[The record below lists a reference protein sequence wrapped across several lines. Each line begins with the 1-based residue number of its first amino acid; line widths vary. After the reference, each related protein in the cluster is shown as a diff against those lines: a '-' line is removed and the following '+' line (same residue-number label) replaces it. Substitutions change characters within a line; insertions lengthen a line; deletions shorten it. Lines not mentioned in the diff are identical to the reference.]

1 MSVLAD
7 GVWRMAY
14 RVWRVAAE
22 DRAGRIVAP
31 GVPSATSESFPQ
43 PRSGGSRN
51 VLVTCTEGADHEPHH
66 I

>member
-1 MSVLAD
+1 
-7 GVWRMAY
+7 
-14 RVWRVAAE
+14 VAAE

-66 I
+66 V